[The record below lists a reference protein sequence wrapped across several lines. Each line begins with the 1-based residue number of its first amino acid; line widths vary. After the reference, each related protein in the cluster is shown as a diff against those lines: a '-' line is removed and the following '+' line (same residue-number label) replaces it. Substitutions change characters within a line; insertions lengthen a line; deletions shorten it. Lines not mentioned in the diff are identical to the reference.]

1 MKSQEYA
8 QDQQRPVSD
17 KDTVTLP
24 IQDIFRQCESRAAE
38 VAALLDAS
46 RAVLRYRNFPEA
58 ARTIFDACKNITG
71 ARSGYVALLSKGG
84 DMNEVLFLDS
94 GGLPCSVDPELPMPI
109 RGMREQ
115 AYRTGTAVYH
125 NDFMQS
131 PWLQFMPEGHVRL
144 DNVLF
149 APMILEGKSVGVIGL
164 ANKAGGFCD
173 HDARMASAFGEFA
186 AIALHNSLTLE
197 ALHTSE
203 ERFRTMAEHIQDG
216 LTILEH
222 ERVVYCNNRLCEIFG
237 YGRTELM
244 QINPFVLIAP
254 EDRQR
259 MEQVYAAYQQSGTV
273 PEQLEFAVVRK
284 DGATRCI
291 RNRCSLSYKG
301 SEIFARYIVTTDIT
315 EHKQYE
321 DQIKESLREKEALLQ
336 EVYHRTKNN
345 MQVIHSLLS
354 LQSNSLQDPELLKV
368 FRDTQDRIRAMA
380 LVHEKLYRSESLS
393 QIDLG
398 DYLKDLAGTLV
409 KNYQTPD
416 KRISLEIQAAPV
428 HVSLDTALPCSL
440 VMNELISNCIKHAF
454 PHGKD
459 GRIMISLHPKDGL
472 IELSVRDDGVGVA
485 NGFDP
490 RAAKTLGLPL
500 VINLIEHQLKG
511 SIVMN
516 QTNGTEFQILF
527 RERKR
532 S

>member
-1 MKSQEYA
+1 
-8 QDQQRPVSD
+8 
-17 KDTVTLP
+17 L
-24 IQDIFRQCESRAAE
+24 SR
-38 VAALLDAS
+38 
-46 RAVLRYRNFPEA
+46 
-58 ARTIFDACKNITG
+58 
-71 ARSGYVALLSKGG
+71 GG
-84 DMNEVLFLDS
+84 DLNEVLFLDS

-115 AYRTGTAVYH
+115 AYRTGTAVYN

-131 PWLQFMPEGHVRL
+131 TWVQFMPEGHVRL

-149 APMILEGKSVGVIGL
+149 APLIIEGTSVGVIGL

-197 ALHTSE
+197 ALHRSE

-222 ERVVYCNNRLCEIFG
+222 ERVVYFNNRLCEIFG
-237 YGRTELM
+237 YDRTELM
-244 QINPFVLIAP
+244 QMNPFVLIAP

-259 MEQVYAAYQQSGTV
+259 MEQVYAAYQQSGIV
-273 PEQLEFAVVRK
+273 PEELEFAIVRK
-284 DGATRCI
+284 DGTKRFI
-291 RNRCSLSYKG
+291 RNRYSLSYKG

-321 DQIKESLREKEALLQ
+321 NHIKESLREKEVLLQ

-354 LQSNSLQDPELLKV
+354 LQSNSLQDPGLLKA

-398 DYLKDLAGTLV
+398 DYLKDLAETLV
-409 KNYQTPD
+409 ANYQTPD
-416 KRISLEIQAAPV
+416 KRIFLEVNAAAI
-428 HVSLDTALPCSL
+428 HVSLDTAIPCSL

-454 PHGKD
+454 PQAGD
-459 GRIMISLHPKDGL
+459 GRIIISLRSKDGL

-511 SIVMN
+511 SISLD
-516 QTNGTEFQILF
+516 TTGGTAFRILF
-527 RERKR
+527 QDRKR
-532 S
+532 P